1 MDYILT
7 YHIKKSSS
15 AWRHASRLRDNA
27 FTRTLRR
34 GRHPPPPAHRG
45 DAELG
50 SPDHSADHHDDD
62 KALRREEFESN
73 LLEMGLE
80 LERDEEVRVFV
91 QSCFTGLLSAAGLFC
106 LSAELSCFTS
116 AQKTHCRSDYETQ
129 NSCVER
135 THLQLLVHA
144 VCCCTIQAVVLNAD
158 WSVKQSSHA
167 NILLNSVVALN
178 ITRSL
183 CTGSNYKQ

>member
-1 MDYILT
+1 MCL
-7 YHIKKSSS
+7 SSPASQGFCLLQVCFVFRLSS
-15 AWRHASRLRDNA
+15 AVLLQHKRHIVVSH
-27 FTRTLRR
+27 
-34 GRHPPPPAHRG
+34 G
-45 DAELG
+45 
-50 SPDHSADHHDDD
+50 
-62 KALRREEFESN
+62 
-73 LLEMGLE
+73 
-80 LERDEEVRVFV
+80 
-91 QSCFTGLLSAAGLFC
+91 
-106 LSAELSCFTS
+106 
-116 AQKTHCRSDYETQ
+116 SDYETQ

-158 WSVKQSSHA
+158 WSVKQSNHA